1 MDVFLAGVEVW
12 KEACSPG
19 VGVDDGRQV
28 RAGEWVS
35 GKDWWLGVTT
45 SLSLSSKVPGNGGLF
60 FLIGV
65 RLSSTCRTLSI
76 PDFKEEFR
84 LSQSPPSL

>member
-1 MDVFLAGVEVW
+1 MDALLAGVEVW

-19 VGVDDGRQV
+19 VEVDGGRRV

-35 GKDWWLGVTT
+35 EGARLLGVTT
-45 SLSLSSKVPGNGGLF
+45 FPSLSLEVPGNKGLL
-60 FLIGV
+60 FLIGE
-65 RLSSTCRTLSI
+65 RLSSTCITLSI
-76 PDFKEEFR
+76 PDSTEEL